1 MSSSLIIKIDN
12 REKKI
17 IKEFDNYKDI
27 NICIQQLDIGDI
39 IISNQNCNILIE
51 RKTICDVMASI
62 KDGRW
67 RNQKQRIIENYDK
80 SLFIIENDSIFN
92 SDNKCSSAYINT
104 LLRDKIPIIFTNS
117 VEETVKFI
125 KIIYDKLEHI
135 PDRFVTENNSYISTV
150 KTKTKKIE
158 NIDKKNCFILQLCQ
172 IPMINTKI
180 ASKIAEEHESM
191 KEFLDTLSSWEEP
204 VKYLQAFDC
213 IGCKKAEKLVEYLL

>member
-1 MSSSLIIKIDN
+1 
-12 REKKI
+12 
-17 IKEFDNYKDI
+17 
-27 NICIQQLDIGDI
+27 
-39 IISNQNCNILIE
+39 
-51 RKTICDVMASI
+51 MASI

-104 LLRDKIPIIFTNS
+104 LLRDNTIYFTNS

-135 PDRFVTENNSYISTV
+135 PDRFVSENNSYISTV

-158 NIDKKNCFILQLCQ
+158 NIDKEIVLYYN
-172 IPMINTKI
+172 
-180 ASKIAEEHESM
+180 
-191 KEFLDTLSSWEEP
+191 
-204 VKYLQAFDC
+204 
-213 IGCKKAEKLVEYLL
+213 

>member
-1 MSSSLIIKIDN
+1 MPRKKKEIDKDKDVKKNKKNLMNTIVKENKEDQHIILQLPLTQQ
-12 REKKI
+12 
-17 IKEFDNYKDI
+17 
-27 NICIQQLDIGDI
+27 NI
-39 IISNQNCNILIE
+39 
-51 RKTICDVMASI
+51 
-62 KDGRW
+62 
-67 RNQKQRIIENYDK
+67 
-80 SLFIIENDSIFN
+80 DSIINDTEQTAVAPIPYEKYDCFN

-204 VKYLQAFDC
+204 IKYLQAFDC
-213 IGCKKAEKLVEYLL
+213 IGCKKAEKIVEYLL